1 MPNQARVD
9 TAAAPL
15 LRLEGGGKR
24 RAQADS
30 AFELEV
36 PELTVHAGQL
46 VAVVGESGCGKST
59 LLDLLAL
66 VMAPSRVA
74 RFELDLGADGGVHD
88 LARLWHDRDEAAMAA
103 LRRDHLGYVLQTGG
117 LLPFLSLRQNILL
130 PRAIK
135 GLPEATARIEE
146 LAGRVGLGGLLERRP
161 DALSI
166 GQRQRAAI
174 LRAIAH
180 RPRLVLADEPTAA
193 VDQAR
198 ARAIIAE
205 FVQLAREDGVAIVL
219 VTHDPRLVAGVC
231 DAAYAFAVQPPAD
244 GVTRSVCR
252 AIPVEA
258 LG

>member
-1 MPNQARVD
+1 MPNQARAG

-15 LRLEGGGKR
+15 LRLEGGFKR
-24 RAQADS
+24 REQADS
-30 AFELEV
+30 AFEIDV
-36 PELTVHAGQL
+36 PELTVQAGQL

-66 VMAPSRVA
+66 VMAPGRVA

-88 LARLWHDRDEAAMAA
+88 LARLWRDGDEAAMAA
-103 LRRDHLGYVLQTGG
+103 LRRDHFGYVLQTGG
-117 LLPFLSLRQNILL
+117 LLPFLTVRQNILL

-135 GLPEATARIEE
+135 GLPEEQARIEE
-146 LAGRVGLGGLLERRP
+146 LAARVGLGGLLERRP

-205 FVQLAREDGVAIVL
+205 FGALAREDGVAIVI
-219 VTHDPRLVAGVC
+219 VTHDPRLVAAVC
-231 DAAYAFAVQPPAD
+231 DAAYAFAVQAPVA
-244 GVTRSVCR
+244 GLTRSVCR
-252 AIPVEA
+252 PIPVEA